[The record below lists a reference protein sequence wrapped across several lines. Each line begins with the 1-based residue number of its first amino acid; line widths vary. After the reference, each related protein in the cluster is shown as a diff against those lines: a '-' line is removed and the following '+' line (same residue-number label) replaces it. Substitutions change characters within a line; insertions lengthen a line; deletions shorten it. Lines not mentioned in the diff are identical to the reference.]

1 MRKILVIGSSGSG
14 KSYFSKRLGEQLRI
28 DVIHLDRQYWKPN
41 WTKPSKEEWK
51 AKVAEML
58 KRDEWI
64 IDGNFGGT
72 MEMRVAAA
80 DTIIFIDLSRVLCL
94 WRVIKR
100 RIAYRKT
107 TRPDMAE
114 KCDEKVDLDF
124 LKWVWRYPRSSKP
137 KIEELLQ
144 RNSKEKHVI
153 RLRSR
158 SEVKRFLRR
167 L

>member
-14 KSYFSKRLGEQLRI
+14 KSYFSKRLGEQLGI
-28 DVIHLDRQYWKPN
+28 EVIHLDRLYWLPN
-41 WTKPSKEEWK
+41 WTEPSKEDWRATVEK
-51 AKVAEML
+51 ILES
-58 KRDEWI
+58 DQWI

>member
-1 MRKILVIGSSGSG
+1 MAR
-14 KSYFSKRLGEQLRI
+14 GEQLGI
-28 DVIHLDRQYWKPN
+28 EVIHLDRLYWLPN
-41 WTKPSKEEWK
+41 WTEPSKEDWRATVEK
-51 AKVAEML
+51 ILES
-58 KRDEWI
+58 DQWI

-158 SEVKRFLRR
+158 SEVKSFLRR